1 LPFFQQGCIELIRSE
16 KKYIFQINAI
26 LAICYSCY
34 KKQQFLIVSQAD
46 GKPKLKHKRTEHSG
60 DFL

>member
-1 LPFFQQGCIELIRSE
+1 M
-16 KKYIFQINAI
+16 FQINAI
-26 LAICYSCY
+26 FAICYSCY
-34 KKQQFLIVSQAD
+34 KCYFPVFFLKQQFLIVSQAD